1 MRLLEY
7 TPCFDVES
15 AEATAEELIGV
26 RASARA
32 LPSERD
38 QNFLLTNSSGEK
50 FVLKI
55 ANALE
60 TPAFVEAQN
69 SVLKHLAKRVS
80 FCQCLLPTSSGEE
93 TAMIRSTTGTSHLV
107 RLVQYIPG
115 VPLAEIKPQSP
126 GLLHDIGRKLGQLD
140 RALTDFD
147 HPAVHRD
154 FHWDLSNGN
163 RIIDDFGNLISDTNL
178 RELVF
183 KCRTN
188 LDTDLRRSVIHGD
201 ANDYNVLVDPDRM
214 TVAGLIDFG
223 DMVYSYTVGNLAVA
237 IAYVV
242 LDKPDS
248 VAAATEVING
258 YTSEFPLLEDELEA
272 LWPLVLLRLGMSVCL
287 GAYQQQQRPD
297 NEYLHISQ
305 QSIKANLP
313 RLAAANLIHR
323 LHR

>member
-7 TPCFDVES
+7 TPCFNVES
-15 AEATAEELIGV
+15 AEAIAEEHFGV
-26 RASARA
+26 RASARQ

-38 QNFLLTNSSGEK
+38 QNFLLTGSSGEK

-60 TPAFVEAQN
+60 APAFLEAQN
-69 SVLKHLAKRVS
+69 AALKHLAQRVS
-80 FCQCLLPTSSGEE
+80 FCQRLLPNSSGEE
-93 TAMIRSTTGTSHLV
+93 TVTVCAATGASHFV
-107 RLVQYIPG
+107 RLVHYIPG
-115 VPLAEIKPQSP
+115 VPLAEIKPHSP
-126 GLLHDIGRKLGQLD
+126 VLLRDLGRKLGMLD
-140 RALTDFD
+140 RALTGFD
-147 HPAVHRD
+147 HPALHRD
-154 FHWDLSNGN
+154 FHWDLSNGHCV
-163 RIIDDFGNLISDTNL
+163 IDKYGELIGDTTL

-183 KCRTN
+183 KCRVEPE
-188 LDTDLRRSVIHGD
+188 TDLRRSVIHGD

-242 LDKPDS
+242 LDKLDP
-248 VAAATEVING
+248 AAAAAEVING
-258 YTSEFPLLEDELEA
+258 YTSEFALLENELEA
-272 LWPLVLLRLGMSVCL
+272 LWPLVLLRLGTSVCL

-313 RLAAANLIHR
+313 RLLATD